1 MYTFDHDL
9 FLWLNFDGGPVMDT
23 IMKTVSGITMWIP
36 LYLLIIYLVWRKVGW
51 QRTIAFVVCM
61 VLAIGL
67 SDIISG
73 IFKHQGLLK
82 DLWPS
87 FPVRLRPM
95 HTESLQGLI
104 HTPSGGHGHYGTVSG
119 HAATI
124 VSLAWFSALAIRQ
137 NWFKWLLSVVVVLI
151 CYSRIYL
158 ACHFPMDLL
167 LGAVVGTI
175 AGVLVFFLWKKF
187 DKVIEKRLK

>member
-23 IMKTVSGITMWIP
+23 IMKTVSGIWMWIP
-36 LYLLIIYLVWRKVGW
+36 LYLLIIYLVWRKYGW
-51 QRTIAFVVCM
+51 GSAIVFFVCM

-67 SDIISG
+67 SDVISG
-73 IFKHQGLLK
+73 IFKHSGLLK
-82 DLWPS
+82 DLWAS

-104 HTPSGGHGHYGTVSG
+104 HIPSGGHGHYGTVSG

-124 VSLAWFSALAIRQ
+124 VSVAWISALAIRK
-137 NWFKWLLSVVVVLI
+137 KWYSLLIAFSVVLI

-158 ACHFPMDLL
+158 ACHFPMDIL
-167 LGAVVGTI
+167 LGAIVGSI
-175 AGVLVFFLWKKF
+175 SGLSMFFLWKKF
-187 DKVIEKRLK
+187 DKTIEKSLK